1 MKEFV
6 SGYTQLTQEAQRL
19 SSEILKQSTQLK
31 ANYEKLSQTFD
42 TLGKMHKKIKVGSQY
57 KLFKKMSTVMSAS
70 SDYLGKQGQLTG
82 SYATDVIKFYEHEY

>member
-1 MKEFV
+1 M
-6 SGYTQLTQEAQRL
+6 

-42 TLGKMHKKIKVGSQY
+42 SLGKMHKKIKVGSQY

-70 SDYLGKQGQLTG
+70 SEYLGKQGQLTG
-82 SYATDVIKFYEHEY
+82 SYATNVIKFYEHEY